1 MSRPNPEFPSAAW
14 RCFNA
19 LKNPKLPRAPLTI
32 GMGARG
38 SDRGAERLDD
48 RTVRKGKASRYAG
61 AEMTRL
67 RRTQDGH
74 QPVITRTAN
83 PRPLRSFVLFGCG
96 LGGSGGNP
104 QEGLGPRAGLADFR
118 FLVWLPTSGGLPFQG
133 EFPTRIGVYTS
144 STLIGGEGVVCSSLI
159 VEHRPRGPTTRH
171 QSFSAVVCR
180 EMWSCMCRTANG
192 SRDQESPP

>member
-1 MSRPNPEFPSAAW
+1 M
-14 RCFNA
+14 
-19 LKNPKLPRAPLTI
+19 
-32 GMGARG
+32 GMGAGG

-104 QEGLGPRAGLADFR
+104 QEGLGPRAGLAVFR

-133 EFPTRIGVYTS
+133 RLQVFWGEFPTRMGVYTS
-144 STLIGGEGVVCSSLI
+144 STLIGGEGVVCLKTSLI
-159 VEHRPRGPTTRH
+159 AEHRPRGPTTRH

-192 SRDQESPP
+192 SRDQDSPP